1 VSPAAYWG
9 RPQRFEAENS
19 APPGVTIATSSHFDV
34 CSRTVYDC
42 LGHQC
47 KEGDVKAVI
56 SAKRGEVEL
65 LEVPLRDMGP
75 EEVQVKI
82 AYCGI
87 GGADPFII
95 SGEIALPL
103 PWHMGYQASG
113 VITAMDKA
121 AKARGLKVGDR
132 VALDQLRY
140 CGACYNC
147 MHGHETFCENREFPH
162 GYLDSMMA
170 EYATLHQRQVW
181 KIPDSISLE
190 EASLT
195 EVVGA
200 SMPAID
206 LAPFQFGESVF
217 ISGMGSCGLLILQ
230 MAKLRGGT
238 RLTISEPVEAKRK
251 LALKL
256 GADHAIDPRNQDVVA
271 EAMRITDNAASIA
284 SSRPPVTP
292 GRSSRAS
299 TLWPIAA
306 GLYYSRSIR
315 RTGSSPWTSTS
326 SISKR
331 PGYRPSSDNR
341 TCSRGRSICCLSS
354 T

>member
-1 VSPAAYWG
+1 M
-9 RPQRFEAENS
+9 
-19 APPGVTIATSSHFDV
+19 
-34 CSRTVYDC
+34 
-42 LGHQC
+42 
-47 KEGDVKAVI
+47 KAVI

-65 LEVPLRDMGP
+65 MEVPLREMGP

-113 VITAMDKA
+113 VIVAMDKA
-121 AKARGLKVGDR
+121 ATAAPKARGLKVGDR

-195 EVVGA
+195 EVIGA

-238 RLTISEPVEAKRK
+238 KLTISEPVEAKRK

-256 GADHAIDPRNQDVVA
+256 GADYAIDPRNQDVVA
-271 EAMRITDNAASIA
+271 EAMRITDKRGFDRVIEASGDPGAILPCVDIVA
-284 SSRPPVTP
+284 HCGRIVLFAIYPPHWKLTVDIDKLYFKEAGIQTVFGQSHLFP
-292 GRSSRAS
+292 RAVDMLPKLDLRSLLGPVFRLERFREAIEAHN
-299 TLWPIAA
+299 TMQYAKVLV
-306 GLYYSRSIR
+306 
-315 RTGSSPWTSTS
+315 
-326 SISKR
+326 K
-331 PGYRPSSDNR
+331 
-341 TCSRGRSICCLSS
+341 C
-354 T
+354 